1 MDVVTLPR
9 LGVTMTSAT
18 IVAWEK
24 KEGDF
29 VRQGELLV
37 VIESEKAAIELESP
51 YEGVLRKILVEEE
64 DEAQVG
70 DPIAVIAAEGEE
82 LDIEEA
88 LRRWEAG
95 RVKQEAAAHVA
106 AAPSAPAAETP
117 PPHRAG
123 GRAGARVSPRVR
135 RLAEELGVD
144 LAAVAGMGPDGVITE
159 KDVRAAAAG
168 PAIKAKVKLNQV
180 RKAMSVRMLSSWQ
193 NIPQFTQ
200 MATVNAEN
208 LLKAKAGLEVVS
220 INDLVVKAVADAV
233 AKNPE
238 VNSSFA
244 EDTVTIYEDVNVSV
258 AMSTEQGLVV
268 PVVRNADRKTVRE
281 IGREIREMQER
292 AAANQLAGEDLSGGT
307 ITVSN
312 LGFYGVETGT
322 PIINPPQSCM
332 VFVGS
337 IRKAAL
343 VGEDDE
349 IRVAPVLELS
359 IAYDHRF
366 IDGMT
371 ASRFT
376 TGLKEELESM
386 ASGETPG
393 AKGSGAAI

>member
-9 LGVTMTSAT
+9 LGMTMTSAV

-29 VRQGELLV
+29 VRKGELLV
-37 VIESEKAAIELESP
+37 VIESEKATIELESP
-51 YEGVLRKILVEEE
+51 YEGVLRKILVGEE

-70 DPIAVIAAEGEE
+70 QPIAVIAAEGEE
-82 LDIEEA
+82 FDEEEIK
-88 LRRWEAG
+88 RRWEAE
-95 RVKQEAAAHVA
+95 RAEKEAAAHVA
-106 AAPSAPAAETP
+106 AAPSTPTAEAPAP
-117 PPHRAG
+117 PRAG
-123 GRAGARVSPRVR
+123 GRARARVSPRVK
-135 RLAEELGVD
+135 RLAEEMGVD
-144 LAAVAGMGPDGVITE
+144 LGAVAGTGPDGVITE
-159 KDVRAAAAG
+159 KDVRAAASG
-168 PAIKAKVKLNQV
+168 PAVKARVKLNQV

-208 LLKAKAGLEVVS
+208 LLDAKASMEGVS
-220 INDLVVKAVADAV
+220 INDLAVKAVADAV

-244 EDTVTIYEDVNVSV
+244 DDTIIIYEDVNVSV
-258 AMSTEQGLVV
+258 AIATEQGLVV
-268 PVVRNADRKTVRE
+268 PVVKNAERKTARE
-281 IGREIREMQER
+281 IGREIRELQER
-292 AAANQLAGEDLSGGT
+292 AAANQLTSEDLSGGT

-337 IRKAAL
+337 IRRVAVA
-343 VGEDDE
+343 GENDE

-376 TGLKEELESM
+376 TGLKEELENM
-386 ASGETPG
+386 APRETPG
-393 AKGSGAAI
+393 A

>member
-1 MDVVTLPR
+1 MDVVILPR
-9 LGVTMTSAT
+9 LGVTMTSAI

-24 KEGDF
+24 KEGDH
-29 VRQGELLV
+29 VDRGELLV
-37 VIESEKAAIELESP
+37 VIESEKATIELESP
-51 YEGVLRKILVEEE
+51 YEGFLRKILVEEE
-64 DEAQVG
+64 SEAQVG
-70 DPIAVIAAEGEE
+70 EPIAVIAAEDEE
-82 LDIEEA
+82 FD
-88 LRRWEAG
+88 LREVIRKWEVEKAVKEVAVMMAPPPAEAG
-95 RVKQEAAAHVA
+95 T
-106 AAPSAPAAETP
+106 APPPPVRTAAPAA
-117 PPHRAG
+117 
-123 GRAGARVSPRVR
+123 ARVSPRVR
-135 RLAEELGVD
+135 RLAEEMGVD
-144 LAAVAGMGPDGVITE
+144 LETVAGTGPGGVITE

-200 MATVNAEN
+200 MATVNAES
-208 LLKAKAGLEVVS
+208 LLEAKEGMEGVS
-220 INDLVVKAVADAV
+220 INDLAVKAVAEAV

-238 VNSSFA
+238 VNSSF
-244 EDTVTIYEDVNVSV
+244 EGDTVTIYEDVNISV
-258 AMSTEQGLVV
+258 AMATEQGLVV
-268 PVVRNADRKTVRE
+268 PVVKNADRKTVQE
-281 IGREIREMQER
+281 IGREIRGLQER
-292 AAANQLAGEDLSGGT
+292 AAAGQLSSEDLSGGT

-337 IRKAAL
+337 IRKVAV
-343 VGEDDE
+343 VGENNE

-376 TGLKEELESM
+376 TGLKEELENM
-386 ASGETPG
+386 APRETPG
-393 AKGSGAAI
+393 A

>member
-9 LGVTMTSAT
+9 LGVTMTSAV

-29 VRQGELLV
+29 VRKGELLV
-37 VIESEKAAIELESP
+37 VIESEKATIELESP

-64 DEAQVG
+64 EEAQVG
-70 DPIAVIAAEGEE
+70 QPIAVIAGEGEE
-82 LDIEEA
+82 LDVEEA
-88 LRRWEAG
+88 LRRWEAE
-95 RVKQEAAAHVA
+95 RAEKEAAPYTQAAPAAPAA
-106 AAPSAPAAETP
+106 AAPAPSRE
-117 PPHRAG
+117 G

-135 RLAEELGVD
+135 KLAEELGVD
-144 LAAVAGMGPDGVITE
+144 LAAVAGTGPDGVITE
-159 KDVRAAAAG
+159 KDVRAAATG

-180 RKAMSVRMLSSWQ
+180 RKAMSARMLSSWQ

-200 MATVNAEN
+200 MATVNAER
-208 LLKAKAGLEVVS
+208 LLAAKAAMEGVS
-220 INDLVVKAVADAV
+220 INDLAVKAVADAV

-244 EDTVTIYEDVNVSV
+244 DDTVTIYEDVNVSV
-258 AMSTEQGLVV
+258 AMATEQGLVV
-268 PVVRNADRKTVRE
+268 PVVKNAERKTARE
-281 IGREIREMQER
+281 IGSEIRELQER
-292 AAANQLAGEDLSGGT
+292 AAAGQLTSEDLSGGT

-337 IRKAAL
+337 IRRVAVA
-343 VGEDDE
+343 GEGDE

-376 TGLKEELESM
+376 TGLKEELENIS
-386 ASGETPG
+386 P
-393 AKGSGAAI
+393 